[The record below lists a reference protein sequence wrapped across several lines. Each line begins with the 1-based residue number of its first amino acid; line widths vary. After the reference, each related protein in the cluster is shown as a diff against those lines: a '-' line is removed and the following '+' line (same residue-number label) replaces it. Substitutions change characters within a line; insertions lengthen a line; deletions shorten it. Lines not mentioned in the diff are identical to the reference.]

1 MVLGYILYETVDLGI
16 SAIKLTYNGMRATY
30 YWWYDMD
37 YPEIAQSKVQI
48 KELEDLNKKM
58 EVVNATLEELNT
70 TTTLSK

>member
-48 KELEDLNKKM
+48 KELEDLNKKL
-58 EVVNATLEELNT
+58 ERLEKLLEEKN
-70 TTTLSK
+70 KN